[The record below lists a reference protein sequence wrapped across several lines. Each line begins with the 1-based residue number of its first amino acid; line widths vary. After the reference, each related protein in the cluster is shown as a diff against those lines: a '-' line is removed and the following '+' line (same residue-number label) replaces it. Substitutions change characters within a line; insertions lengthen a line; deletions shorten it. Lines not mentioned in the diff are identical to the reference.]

1 MVTSSWVIAVG
12 VVIGFGWVVLRT
24 PAQQAVRTIDEGVW
38 LLAGSLF
45 GSRLGHVFV
54 HWSYFR
60 AHWSE
65 IPQVWLGGLPAAGA
79 LAGGVAALFL
89 LAVNRA
95 DLFNFQPGV
104 CQAYTNAG
112 LAFLKQFQGGLSY
125 LGQLRSSG
133 LQSAADAP
141 YPSSGDE
148 QPSGWRFDDDL
159 R

>member
-1 MVTSSWVIAVG
+1 MSDSLTSLVD
-12 VVIGFGWVVLRT
+12 RE
-24 PAQQAVRTIDEGVW
+24 RC
-38 LLAGSLF
+38 LLKDTGSLTW
-45 GSRLGHVFV
+45 SDDELGECLHQ
-54 HWSYFR
+54 
-60 AHWSE
+60 ALDD
-65 IPQVWLGGLPAAGA
+65 INQAAGQTWNLSGLDDA
-79 LAGGVAALFL
+79 VTTDLPPGLASLLVRGAAAYALFL

-112 LAFLKQFQGGLSY
+112 LAFLKQFHGGLSF
-125 LGQLRSSG
+125 LAQLRSSG

-141 YPSSGDE
+141 FPSSSDE